1 MRETA
6 RTLASEAWGRPGE
19 RGLAKRR
26 KQWGLE
32 KWPTNWTADMH
43 GKAQQHTSTE
53 ARASPVGAG
62 VENTAAFTAPG
73 LPMPVEWDPER
84 GRHLHS
90 LRRMH
95 EVTVL
100 QGLTEEELPKEI
112 QVVPS

>member
-1 MRETA
+1 MKSA
-6 RTLASEAWGRPGE
+6 GAWGRPSE
-19 RGLAKRR
+19 RGRAKRR

-43 GKAQQHTSTE
+43 GKAQQHKSTE
-53 ARASPVGAG
+53 ARVSPVGAR
-62 VENTAAFTAPG
+62 VENTAPG
-73 LPMPVEWDPER
+73 LPMPLEWDPQS

-95 EVTVL
+95 EITVL

-112 QVVPS
+112 QVVSS